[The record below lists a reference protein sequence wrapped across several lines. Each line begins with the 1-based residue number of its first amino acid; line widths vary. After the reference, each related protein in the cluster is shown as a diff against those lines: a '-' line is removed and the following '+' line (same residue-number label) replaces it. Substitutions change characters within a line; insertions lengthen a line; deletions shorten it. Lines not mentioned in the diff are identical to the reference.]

1 MGSKISIQD
10 IDRQA
15 EIHAKALEIARL
27 EKRCSNLEIENRKLG
42 STCKFRRNQVRTLDR
57 LVDELRGESEELKE
71 SNKIHRL
78 LFEQLRDA
86 IQEPKELDDK

>member
-27 EKRCSNLEIENRKLG
+27 EKRCSNLELENKKLKEEREEILIM
-42 STCKFRRNQVRTLDR
+42 CQKLDKEIQR
-57 LVDELRGESEELKE
+57 LVDEV
-71 SNKIHRL
+71 N
-78 LFEQLRDA
+78 
-86 IQEPKELDDK
+86 EPKELDDK